1 MTLDSRGLLLVL
13 FLGAVNWVTTEIVV
27 TSVIFKD
34 LRDAA
39 DKLGTR
45 IKKRYPRIGEK
56 VCYFLKCAL
65 CVGVWIGFIEA
76 AAFGGP
82 LHPHGE
88 WAAWATFLANGLL
101 YKAPGHL
108 LLQLN
113 GWFHNRVE
121 LLKWQAEAA
130 KYDADERRELAELSG
145 AKASSGDRQ
154 QVHA

>member
-1 MTLDSRGLLLVL
+1 MILDSRGLLLVL

-34 LRDAA
+34 VREAA

-45 IKKRYPRIGEK
+45 IKQKHPRIGEK

-82 LHPHGE
+82 LHPHGV
-88 WAAWATFLANGLL
+88 WAAWAAFVANGLL

-113 GWFHNRVE
+113 GLFHNLVE
-121 LLKWQAEAA
+121 LLKWRADAA
-130 KYDADERRELAELSG
+130 KNEAIERRELAKLSG
-145 AKASSGDRQ
+145 AEASSSERQ